1 MPDII
6 TSASNPRIRRL
17 VELQK
22 KAKLRRET
30 GLFVIEGVRLCAD
43 TPAKYIKE
51 VYVTENRMHSASE
64 KENRILKE
72 HPVTIVSEEVMA
84 KAAQTTT
91 PQGILCVAKMPVYS
105 REKMLKSAAADPAL
119 DSAVDPAAVPAHD
132 FAADPA
138 AVPAHDSIVDSAAV
152 PALDSAVHPAAVPV
166 FDSGTAPA
174 SGHGNHP
181 LLLVLED
188 IQDPGNLGTIFRTA
202 EAAGATGIVM
212 SRGTVDIFHPKVVR
226 ATMSAVFRMPFYI
239 SNDLCAEISAF
250 RERGIRSYA
259 AHLGGK
265 RAYDELPLS
274 KGCAFLIGN
283 EGNGLSEELTA
294 QADEKIII
302 PMAGGAESLNAAMAA
317 GILLFEAARQRRTLQ
332 QQETGAGCQ
341 ASGSRRQ
348 KSEG

>member
-105 REKMLKSAAADPAL
+105 REKMLRSAAADPAHG
-119 DSAVDPAAVPAHD
+119 S
-132 FAADPA
+132 AADPA
-138 AVPAHDSIVDSAAV
+138 AVPAHDSAVDPAAV
-152 PALDSAVHPAAVPV
+152 PALDSGTDPAA
-166 FDSGTAPA
+166 
-174 SGHGNHP
+174 GHGNPP

-239 SNDLCAEISAF
+239 SNDLCAEITAF

-317 GILLFEAARQRRTLQ
+317 GILLFEAARQRRTPQDNQDPYPGL
-332 QQETGAGCQ
+332 
-341 ASGSRRQ
+341 
-348 KSEG
+348 

>member
-105 REKMLKSAAADPAL
+105 REKMLRSAAADPAHG
-119 DSAVDPAAVPAHD
+119 S
-132 FAADPA
+132 AADPA
-138 AVPAHDSIVDSAAV
+138 AVPAHDSAVDPAAV
-152 PALDSAVHPAAVPV
+152 PA
-166 FDSGTAPA
+166 FDSGTDSAA
-174 SGHGNHP
+174 GHGNHP

-341 ASGSRRQ
+341 ASGSRRR

>member
-105 REKMLKSAAADPAL
+105 REKMLRSAAADPAHG
-119 DSAVDPAAVPAHD
+119 S
-132 FAADPA
+132 AADPA
-138 AVPAHDSIVDSAAV
+138 AVPAHDSAVDPAAV
-152 PALDSAVHPAAVPV
+152 PA
-166 FDSGTAPA
+166 FDSGTDPA
-174 SGHGNHP
+174 AGHGNPP

-188 IQDPGNLGTIFRTA
+188 IQDPGNLGTIFRTT

-341 ASGSRRQ
+341 ASGSRRR

>member
-105 REKMLKSAAADPAL
+105 REKMLTWAAADPAHG
-119 DSAVDPAAVPAHD
+119 S
-132 FAADPA
+132 AADPA
-138 AVPAHDSIVDSAAV
+138 AVPAHDSAVDPAAV
-152 PALDSAVHPAAVPV
+152 PALDSGTDPAA
-166 FDSGTAPA
+166 
-174 SGHGNHP
+174 GHGNPP

-317 GILLFEAARQRRTLQ
+317 GILLFEAARQRRTPQDNQDPYPGL
-332 QQETGAGCQ
+332 
-341 ASGSRRQ
+341 
-348 KSEG
+348 

>member
-105 REKMLKSAAADPAL
+105 REKMLRSAATDPAHG
-119 DSAVDPAAVPAHD
+119 S
-132 FAADPA
+132 AADPA
-138 AVPAHDSIVDSAAV
+138 AVPAHDSAVDPAAV
-152 PALDSAVHPAAVPV
+152 PA
-166 FDSGTAPA
+166 FDSGTDPA
-174 SGHGNHP
+174 AGHGNPP
-181 LLLVLED
+181 LLPVLED

>member
-105 REKMLKSAAADPAL
+105 REKMLKSAADPAL

-132 FAADPA
+132 SAVDP
-138 AVPAHDSIVDSAAV
+138 AAV
-152 PALDSAVHPAAVPV
+152 PALDSGTDPAA
-166 FDSGTAPA
+166 
-174 SGHGNHP
+174 GHGNPP

-341 ASGSRRQ
+341 ASGSRRR

>member
-105 REKMLKSAAADPAL
+105 REKMLTWAAADPAHG
-119 DSAVDPAAVPAHD
+119 S
-132 FAADPA
+132 AADPA
-138 AVPAHDSIVDSAAV
+138 AVPAHDSAVDPAAV
-152 PALDSAVHPAAVPV
+152 PALDSGTDPAA
-166 FDSGTAPA
+166 
-174 SGHGNHP
+174 GHGNPP

-302 PMAGGAESLNAAMAA
+302 PMAGGAETLNAAMAA

-341 ASGSRRQ
+341 ASGSRRR

>member
-105 REKMLKSAAADPAL
+105 REKMLTWAAADPAHG
-119 DSAVDPAAVPAHD
+119 S
-132 FAADPA
+132 AADPA
-138 AVPAHDSIVDSAAV
+138 AVPAHDSAVDPAAV
-152 PALDSAVHPAAVPV
+152 PALDSGTDPAA
-166 FDSGTAPA
+166 
-174 SGHGNHP
+174 GHGNPP

-239 SNDLCAEISAF
+239 SNDLCAEISVF

-317 GILLFEAARQRRTLQ
+317 GIVSQRRHGGRDTPV
-332 QQETGAGCQ
+332 
-341 ASGSRRQ
+341 
-348 KSEG
+348 

>member
-105 REKMLKSAAADPAL
+105 REKMLKSAANPAL

-132 FAADPA
+132 SAVDPA
-138 AVPAHDSIVDSAAV
+138 AVPA
-152 PALDSAVHPAAVPV
+152 
-166 FDSGTAPA
+166 FDSGTDPA
-174 SGHGNHP
+174 AGHGNPP

>member
-72 HPVTIVSEEVMA
+72 YPVTIVSEEVMA

-105 REKMLKSAAADPAL
+105 REKMLKSAADPAL

-132 FAADPA
+132 SAVDPA
-138 AVPAHDSIVDSAAV
+138 AVPA
-152 PALDSAVHPAAVPV
+152 
-166 FDSGTAPA
+166 FDSGTDPA
-174 SGHGNHP
+174 AGHGNHP